1 MFSPGAAKLAVV
13 AKVEC
18 KPIVTRLGTFA
29 KALSVGAVMLALSR
43 PALGLAEMTEKNLQ
57 IAARSLAFM
66 TGRSTGTLRIAIV
79 YAPEIAASKA
89 EADHL
94 MAQIGSGLTAGR
106 VTLIPLPPAQLR
118 IADLA
123 ALKDRDVAFV
133 TDGLA
138 AYHATIADAAAASHV
153 VTVTTDLD
161 CVTQAHCVMGVQS
174 EPRVRVL
181 INRAAAQ
188 RSAIEF
194 APGFRLLV
202 TEL

>member
-1 MFSPGAAKLAVV
+1 MTGLARIVSVAAVLLAASPWG
-13 AKVEC
+13 
-18 KPIVTRLGTFA
+18 
-29 KALSVGAVMLALSR
+29 
-43 PALGLAEMTEKNLQ
+43 PASAEMTEKNLQ

-66 TGRSTGTLRIAIV
+66 TGRSIGALKVAIV

-94 MAQIGSGLTAGR
+94 VAQLHGNFTAGR
-106 VTLIPLPPAQLR
+106 VTLIPLPPEQLR
-118 IADLA
+118 VGDLD

-133 TDGLA
+133 TDGLTA
-138 AYHATIADAAAASHV
+138 LHATIAAAAAAQKV

-161 CVTQAHCVMGVQS
+161 CVTQAHCVMAVQS
-174 EPRVRVL
+174 EPRVRIL

-188 RSAIEF
+188 RSSIEF